1 MENLNN
7 DCEKLQKANNKL
19 QKICDN
25 LEDEKLYLQSELNRL
40 SKDVELRYDKYKLC
54 YFIQLFYLQIKLLGN

>member
-40 SKDVELRYDKYKLC
+40 SKDVELRYDSKSYIFC
-54 YFIQLFYLQIKLLGN
+54 SIVLLIN

>member
-1 MENLNN
+1 MIFYLYSYFIHINNTYIQMENLNN

-40 SKDVELRYDKYKLC
+40 SKDVELRYDK
-54 YFIQLFYLQIKLLGN
+54 